1 MNFEQAAEIFDL
13 KDYEFFSDIKK
24 KYRKL
29 VLMCHPDRYQNEP
42 AKKRAERR
50 LKEVNEAYRYFS
62 DNYNECFD
70 ENGKNKLSALNDAK
84 FNEEVLK
91 RLRDIANSLAQFN
104 DDSFGD
110 YNEDFDSD
118 EEEMD
123 DREFFRKYYPEVD
136 YDEFIK
142 NNSADEYT
150 EISENSGNQNEPLLE
165 DFSEEENKIPFWQ
178 NLPLWGKIALIGY
191 IILLIYL
198 IS

>member
-1 MNFEQAAEIFDL
+1 MDFIKAAEILDL
-13 KDYEFFSDIKK
+13 KNDDFFRDVKK
-24 KYRKL
+24 KYKRL
-29 VLMCHPDRYQNEP
+29 VLMCHPDRYQNET
-42 AKKRAERR
+42 AKKRAEKR
-50 LKEVNEAYRYFS
+50 LKEVNEAYWYFV
-62 DNYNECFD
+62 DNYNEIFD
-70 ENGKNKLSALNDAK
+70 KNGKNKTFSVNDTE

-118 EEEMD
+118 EVMD

-150 EISENSGNQNEPLLE
+150 EISENSGNQYEPLLE
-165 DFSEEENKIPFWQ
+165 DFPKEENKILSFQ
-178 NLPLWGKIALIGY
+178 KLPLWIKIALIGY
-191 IILLIYL
+191 IILIIYL
-198 IS
+198 IF

>member
-1 MNFEQAAEIFDL
+1 MDIIKAAEILDL
-13 KDYEFFSDIKK
+13 KNDDFFRDVKK
-24 KYRKL
+24 KYKRL
-29 VLMCHPDRYQNEP
+29 VLMCHPDRYQNEH
-42 AKKRAERR
+42 AKKRAEKR
-50 LKEVNEAYRYFS
+50 LKEVNEAYRYFV
-62 DNYNECFD
+62 DNYNEIFD
-70 ENGKNKLSALNDAK
+70 ENGKNKLSAQYDAE

-104 DDSFGD
+104 NDSFGD

-123 DREFFRKYYPEVD
+123 EREFFRKYYPEVD

-150 EISENSGNQNEPLLE
+150 EISENSGNQYEPLLE

-178 NLPLWGKIALIGY
+178 NLPLWEKIILIGY